1 MRKTRRC
8 KADGGGLYR
17 SGGNDSAMEIARG
30 QSAGVR
36 KGSLSMTPA
45 SRITRGYS
53 EALRP
58 GMNSKAISS
67 GMAAGRVGYNTGG
80 HATDM
85 GFEAKGERL
94 RKSRKRNDILGSPH
108 YADGGQIQ
116 KGMRALYEALHSH
129 FENEPQM
136 KKLRVT
142 KEDLYEGVPHRYK
155 RASGGRL
162 WIQGA
167 INPSKKGALHKS
179 LGVPKGKKIPMDKIQ
194 KAEHS
199 KSPLL
204 RKRAQLADTLRKFH
218 T

>member
-8 KADGGGLYR
+8 KSEGGGFYR
-17 SGGNDSAMEIARG
+17 SGGNDSAMEIADG
-30 QSAGVR
+30 KSAGVR
-36 KGSLSMTPA
+36 KGNVGMTPA

-53 EALRP
+53 EAVRP
-58 GMNSKAISS
+58 GMNSKEL
-67 GMAAGRVGYNTGG
+67 GMGMPAGRVRYNTGG
-80 HATDM
+80 HAIDM
-85 GFEAKGERL
+85 NFEPKGERL
-94 RKSRKRNDILGSPH
+94 RKSRKRNDILGMPH

-116 KGMRALYEALHSH
+116 KGMRALYNALHSH
-129 FENEPQM
+129 FENQPQM

-142 KEDLYEGVPHRYK
+142 KEDVYEGIPHRYK

-162 WIQGA
+162 WIQDA

-179 LGVPKGKKIPMDKIQ
+179 LGVPKGKKIPIDKIH

-204 RKRAQLADTLRKFH
+204 RKRARLADTLRGFH

>member
-1 MRKTRRC
+1 MRKTHRSE
-8 KADGGGLYR
+8 GGGFYR
-17 SGGNDSAMEIARG
+17 SGGKDCAIDIADG
-30 QSAGVR
+30 KSAGVR
-36 KGSLSMTPA
+36 KGNVSMTPA

-53 EALRP
+53 EAMRP
-58 GMNSKAISS
+58 GMNSKAIGS
-67 GMAAGRVGYNTGG
+67 GMPAGRVKYSTGG

-94 RKSRKRNDILGSPH
+94 RKSRRRNDILGSPH

-142 KEDLYEGVPHRYK
+142 KEDIYEGVPHRYK

-179 LGVPKGKKIPMDKIQ
+179 LGVPKGKKIPIEKIH

-204 RKRAQLADTLRKFH
+204 RKRAYLADTLRKSH